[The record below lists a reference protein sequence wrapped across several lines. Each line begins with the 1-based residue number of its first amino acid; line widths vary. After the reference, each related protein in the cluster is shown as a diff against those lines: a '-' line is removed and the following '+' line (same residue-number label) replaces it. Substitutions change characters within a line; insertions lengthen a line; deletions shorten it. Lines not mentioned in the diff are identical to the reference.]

1 MEPLFKLSKAID
13 WFNHKVGYVASWMIL
28 LSCLVSAGNASWRK
42 IFDNSSNGAL
52 EMQWYMFAAT
62 VMLGAAYTLQRNEHV
77 RVDIL
82 YGTRAPRTRAIID
95 TLGIIFFLLPSMYL
109 IAKLAYPTFINAF
122 NSGEMSSNA
131 GGLIRWP
138 FVLLLP
144 LGCALVWI
152 QGISELIKRVGFL
165 MGKFNMD
172 TTYERPLQ

>member
-1 MEPLFKLSKAID
+1 MQALLKLAKGID
-13 WFNHKVGYVASWMIL
+13 WFNHKIGYIASWMIL

-77 RVDIL
+77 RVDL
-82 YGTRAPRTRAIID
+82 FYGGRAPRTKALID
-95 TLGIIFFLLPSMYL
+95 VFGIIVFLLPSMYL
-109 IAKLAYPTFINAF
+109 IAKLAMPVFINAF

-138 FVLLLP
+138 FVMLLP

-152 QGISELIKRVGFL
+152 QGISELIKRIGFL
-165 MGKFNMD
+165 TGQYNMD
-172 TTYERPLQ
+172 ITYERPLQ